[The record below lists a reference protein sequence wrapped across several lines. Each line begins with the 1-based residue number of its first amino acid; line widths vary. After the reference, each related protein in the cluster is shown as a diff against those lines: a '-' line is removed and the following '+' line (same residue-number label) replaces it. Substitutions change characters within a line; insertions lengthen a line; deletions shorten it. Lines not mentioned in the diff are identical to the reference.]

1 MGRSGAEGAAPRR
14 FLIGFTFCN
23 EMGVRSFCFT
33 KKGGPGG
40 LCSLCDTNGGR
51 GGGRGGRALLFRVR
65 WQGVQGGGSQGEVAG
80 PINID
85 ASPSGKDTENP

>member
-14 FLIGFTFCN
+14 FLTGFTFCK

-33 KKGGPGG
+33 KNGGPGG

-51 GGGRGGRALLFRVR
+51 GGGRGGGPFFSAYGGRGFRVEAR
-65 WQGVQGGGSQGEVAG
+65 REKLLAL
-80 PINID
+80 
-85 ASPSGKDTENP
+85 